1 MRKVGSLIA
10 TSALFV
16 GALCVA
22 GCGGSATADHG
33 VTRTVIVPDHSQ
45 RTTAL
50 RAVQLASIN
59 VPTISWLSFYH
70 GSVWVN
76 AGDGFNTRIDAQ
88 TNQPTGR
95 IGKFTPGGARNYCQ
109 GLGAGGGAVWSC
121 LKTGVTRIDPT
132 RMKIAAT
139 IPIAKAFDQGRLV
152 FMNGRI
158 WVITGPTGNQ
168 LVGIDTTT
176 NKPGPPI
183 KLPFGC
189 DDLARGGTS
198 LWVLCPRA
206 GHVAKVDVAHP
217 SIQGTLAL
225 AQTYDG
231 AATATELS
239 IGSTQGL
246 VRVNATTLKPE
257 AIFQHLDPGQAGD
270 VAVDGDHVWVR
281 TTDGFLHLIDARSNT
296 IVEQITAKPGLGRGA
311 LLIAAGSVWTT
322 ADDAGLLLRLRDAG

>member
-1 MRKVGSLIA
+1 MNKLGSLIA
-10 TSALFV
+10 TSALLA

-22 GCGGSATADHG
+22 GCGSSATASHG
-33 VTRTVIVPDHSQ
+33 APHVVIVPDHPQ
-45 RTTAL
+45 RTIAL

-59 VPTISWLSFYH
+59 VPTLSWLSFYQ

-88 TNQPTGR
+88 TNKPTGR
-95 IGKFTPGGARNYCQ
+95 IGKFTPGGAGNYCQ

-121 LKTGVTRIDPT
+121 SKTGVTRIDPT
-132 RMKIAAT
+132 RMRIAAT
-139 IPIAKAFDQGRLV
+139 IPIGKAFDQGRLV
-152 FMNGRI
+152 FMDGRI

-183 KLPFGC
+183 TLPFGC
-189 DDLARGGTS
+189 DDLAWGGTS

-206 GHVAKVDVAHP
+206 DHVVKVDVAHR

-225 AQTYDG
+225 AQAYDG
-231 AATATELS
+231 AATATDLWV
-239 IGSTQGL
+239 GSSQGL

-257 AIFQHLDPGQAGD
+257 AIFQHLDPGQTGD

-281 TTDGFLHLIDARSNT
+281 ATDGFLHLIDARSNHV
-296 IVEQITAKPGLGRGA
+296 VEQITVPPGLGGGA
-311 LLIAAGSVWTT
+311 LLIAAGSIWTT
-322 ADDAGLLLRLRDAG
+322 ADDAGLLLRLRDAS

>member
-1 MRKVGSLIA
+1 MKKVGSLIA
-10 TSALFV
+10 TSALFA

-22 GCGGSATADHG
+22 GCGSSPTAGHG
-33 VTRTVIVPDHSQ
+33 APRVVIVPDHPQ

-59 VPTISWLSFYH
+59 VPAISWLSFYQ

-88 TNQPTGR
+88 TNKPTGR
-95 IGKFTPGGARNYCQ
+95 IGRFTPGGAGNYCQ

-121 LKTGVTRIDPT
+121 VKTGVTRIDPT
-132 RMKIAAT
+132 RMRITAT
-139 IPIAKAFDQGRLV
+139 IPIGKAFDQGRLV
-152 FMNGRI
+152 FMGGRI

-176 NKPGPPI
+176 NQPGPPI
-183 KLPFGC
+183 TLPFGC
-189 DDLARGGTS
+189 DDLASGGTS

-206 GHVAKVDVAHP
+206 DHVVKVDVAHR

-231 AATATELS
+231 AATATDLWV
-239 IGSTQGL
+239 GSSQGL

-257 AIFQHLDPGQAGD
+257 AIFQNLDPGQTGD

-296 IVEQITAKPGLGRGA
+296 VVEQITGTPGLGGGA

-322 ADDAGLLLRLRDAG
+322 ADDAALLLRLRGAG

>member
-1 MRKVGSLIA
+1 MNKLGSLIA
-10 TSALFV
+10 TSALLA
-16 GALCVA
+16 GALGVA
-22 GCGGSATADHG
+22 GCGSSATTSHG
-33 VTRTVIVPDHSQ
+33 APRVVIVPDHPQ
-45 RTTAL
+45 RTIAL

-59 VPTISWLSFYH
+59 VPDLSWLTFSQ

-76 AGDGFNTRIDAQ
+76 AGNGFNTRIDAQ
-88 TNQPTGR
+88 TSKPTGR
-95 IGKFTPGGARNYCQ
+95 IGKFTPGGAGNYCQ

-132 RMKIAAT
+132 RMRIAAT
-139 IPIAKAFDQGRLV
+139 IPLAKAFDQGKLV
-152 FMNGRI
+152 FMDGRI

-176 NKPGPPI
+176 NHPGPPI
-183 KLPFGC
+183 TLPFGC
-189 DDLARGGTS
+189 DDLAAGGPS

-206 GHVAKVDVAHP
+206 DHVVKVDVAHR

-225 AQTYDG
+225 AQTYEG
-231 AATATELS
+231 AATATDLWV
-239 IGSTQGL
+239 GSSQGL

-257 AIFQHLDPGQAGD
+257 AIFQHLDPAQTGD

-296 IVEQITAKPGLGRGA
+296 VAEQITGTPGLGGGA
-311 LLIAAGSVWTT
+311 LLIAAGSIWTT
-322 ADDAGLLLRLRDAG
+322 ADDAGMVLRLRAAS